1 MRELERTYSRSER
14 IVAKAKFTYWVYLR
28 EVLLAAVLGGILAV
42 IWIFADQIEGLIKIE
57 FLTEA
62 VLKYI
67 LLGCAGAVLLAVLME
82 AVSRYRKEALI
93 TQEKFVARSGVV
105 SLKNAQLPINEIKS
119 VETKQMLFQRLL
131 RYGNVTIIT
140 DAEKPLIVK
149 WVVQPERFAQ
159 KITKQK
165 TRTEKD
171 ENKAMRLTLAPTTKR
186 NFGDEI

>member
-1 MRELERTYSRSER
+1 MERTYSRSER

>member
-1 MRELERTYSRSER
+1 MRELERTYSKSER
-14 IVAKAKFTYWVYLR
+14 IVAKAKFTYWVFLR
-28 EVLLAAVLGGILAV
+28 EVFLAAVLGGILAV
-42 IWIFADQIEGLIKIE
+42 IWIFADQIEGLIKKE
-57 FLTEA
+57 FLSEA

-67 LLGCAGAVLLAVLME
+67 LLGCAGVVLLAILIE

-93 TQEKFVARSGVV
+93 TQEKFVARSGVI

-119 VETKQMLFQRLL
+119 VETKQRLFQRLL

-140 DAEKPLIVK
+140 DAEKPLVVK

-171 ENKAMRLTLAPTTKR
+171 ENKTMRLTLTPATKR
-186 NFGDEI
+186 NFDDEI